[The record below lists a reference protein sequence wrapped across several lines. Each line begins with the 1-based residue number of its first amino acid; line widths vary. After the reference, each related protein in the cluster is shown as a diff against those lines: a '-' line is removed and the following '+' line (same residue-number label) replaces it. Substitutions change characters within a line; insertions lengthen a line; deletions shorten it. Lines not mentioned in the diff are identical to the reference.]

1 MAEIELHPYEIEQ
14 RRNIQIIKNAI
25 PRVGLTEDVLKDLGD
40 ICLSVRQQV
49 PDFDRNWWLSV
60 SRYVKAN
67 ALQLA
72 NTTGESIFMER
83 YYNACL
89 FEAPDI
95 FESYMIFTESGRPF
109 EKQFYAPRVRPL
121 RRVADALQ
129 GLEDRKY
136 EFLGVSEPPR
146 TGKALAFDTPV
157 LTRDGWKNHGDLT
170 TEDEVIGLD
179 GKFKKVLAVHN
190 PCRMEYRVNFSD
202 GESIVCHGNH
212 EWYVFDRHA
221 QKLVVIETKRMIGN
235 ETKYFIPGTDFRIE
249 SIEPVDYEVW
259 GNCITVEGGIYLVGK
274 TLKPTHNSTICIFFL
289 SWIIG
294 KRPNSHNAMAG
305 HSGFLADGFY
315 EEILTLT
322 TSSEYRFLEVFPNA
336 ILESKSAE
344 KNEANYGER
353 DRFPT
358 FVARGIDGTWTGE
371 VDISPDGYLYVDDLV
386 RDRTE
391 SLNPRRLE
399 TRYQDYLN
407 VLVDR
412 KNDGSRELMVGT
424 RWNVQ
429 DPLGRVE
436 QAHKDDPRYH
446 FLKLPALDENEQ
458 SNFDYPIKGFSTK
471 YYLDMRSRL
480 DKPEWE
486 AKYQQRPFIREGL
499 LFPADELRY
508 YNGTLPEGDFRV
520 VSACDVAWGS
530 GDSLSMPVGYEYENG
545 DVYIPRWVFSK
556 GVKEVTLPEVTGAI
570 ISEGIKQINFE
581 ANAGG
586 DMYAQY
592 VSEMLEGQGYRCAVT
607 HSRAPSTMDKMTKII
622 ASSGNIKRRYVFLDA
637 QHQDEEYRAAMA
649 ELNMFVQIGKNE
661 HDDAADGLSQLDR
674 FLEGQM
680 MATVEP
686 MRRRF

>member
-1 MAEIELHPYEIEQ
+1 MAEIELHPYELEQ

-109 EKQFYAPRVRPL
+109 EKQFYAPRTRPL
-121 RRVADALQ
+121 RSVANELQ
-129 GLEDRKY
+129 ALEDGKY
-136 EFLGVSEPPR
+136 DFLGVSLPPR
-146 TGKALAFDTPV
+146 
-157 LTRDGWKNHGDLT
+157 
-170 TEDEVIGLD
+170 
-179 GKFKKVLAVHN
+179 
-190 PCRMEYRVNFSD
+190 
-202 GESIVCHGNH
+202 
-212 EWYVFDRHA
+212 
-221 QKLVVIETKRMIGN
+221 
-235 ETKYFIPGTDFRIE
+235 
-249 SIEPVDYEVW
+249 
-259 GNCITVEGGIYLVGK
+259 VGK
-274 TLKPTHNSTICIFFL
+274 SSICIFFL

-315 EEILTLT
+315 DEILNL
-322 TSSEYRFLEVFPNA
+322 TSSPEYRFGEIFPNVH
-336 ILESKSAE
+336 LESKNAE
-344 KNEANYGER
+344 KNEANFNDR

-358 FVARGIDGTWTGE
+358 FTARGIDSTWTGE
-371 VDISPDGYLYVDDLV
+371 VDISQDGYLYVDDLV

-399 TRYQDYLN
+399 NRYQDYLN

-412 KNDGSRELMVGT
+412 KNDGSKELMVGT

-436 QAHKDDPRYH
+436 QTHKDDPRYH
-446 FLKLPALDENEQ
+446 FLKIPALDENER

-471 YYLDMRSRL
+471 YYLDMRDRL

-545 DVYIPRWVFSK
+545 DVYIPKWVFSK